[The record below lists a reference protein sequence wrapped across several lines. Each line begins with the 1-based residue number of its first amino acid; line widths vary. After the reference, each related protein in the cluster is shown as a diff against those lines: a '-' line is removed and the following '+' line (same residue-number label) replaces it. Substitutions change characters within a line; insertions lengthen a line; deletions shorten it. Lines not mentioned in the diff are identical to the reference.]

1 MGVLRLIVCYRL
13 RARACLEL
21 ELSMGFVS
29 VRVQTAVE
37 LAMSFWGEIAR
48 LELAHAVTSSSDDK
62 LAEG

>member
-1 MGVLRLIVCYRL
+1 
-13 RARACLEL
+13 
-21 ELSMGFVS
+21 MGFGS